1 MIRAYLFNKGVKQPI
16 IVAMTGHTEHKYIER
31 ALNSGM
37 NKVMFKPCNEFDLKK
52 VINQIGF
59 DTIKAP

>member
-1 MIRAYLFNKGVKQPI
+1 
-16 IVAMTGHTEHKYIER
+16 MTGHTEHKYIER

-52 VINQIGF
+52 IINDIGF
-59 DTIKAP
+59 ETIKPVENRL